1 MIRRFSLPRLSRTDT
16 TADLVDG
23 LLATF
28 TAVPADEDTGRDR
41 SLEILVKNANPT
53 DTLDDSHARRIWRDL
68 RKRMTGPFGRLAI
81 EGPVRSTFECGDAK
95 GATAPFA
102 LSDRSRTS
110 RRISSQIREPARDL
124 IDASLLKVADGPRIV
139 R

>member
-1 MIRRFSLPRLSRTDT
+1 MCQRAQLSPVCTTPGVLCAADWRARTSSHRRPTMIRRFSLPRLSRTDT

-68 RKRMTGPFGRLAI
+68 RKRITGPFGRLAI
-81 EGPVRSTFECGDAK
+81 EGPVRST
-95 GATAPFA
+95 
-102 LSDRSRTS
+102 
-110 RRISSQIREPARDL
+110 
-124 IDASLLKVADGPRIV
+124 
-139 R
+139 